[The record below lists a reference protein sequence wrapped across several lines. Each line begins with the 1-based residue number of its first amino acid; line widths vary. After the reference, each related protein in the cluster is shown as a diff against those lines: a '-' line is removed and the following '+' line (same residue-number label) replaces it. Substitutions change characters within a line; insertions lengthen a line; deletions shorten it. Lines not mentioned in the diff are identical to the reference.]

1 MAIRRYAV
9 ARAALV
15 ALASFGAV
23 GGLFAVLV
31 RQPGNST
38 TDVRA
43 TPGTTWLSGEAQGQ
57 IVLAAAGG
65 ELASIGISLGNSA
78 DELDVIDVGQS
89 VFVHNRTAGEIIRL
103 AGVDGELKDRYPA
116 PKAAAGPTDLIR
128 AGNSVYLIDQT
139 KSTAQRIND
148 DGTRLDPQTLPS
160 FSSWVGT
167 DDGRIWLVDTKTG
180 NVTAFDGQQPRTSRV
195 IQLGADSELT
205 AVGGDPILVDRTN
218 GRLRW
223 LRRGVTFEADV
234 NLANAI
240 VQQPSLRGTC
250 LQMLAEGA
258 LRCYSPKRLE
268 RELPLKATPAAG
280 DQLFVNER
288 NALVV
293 GPSKAAV
300 LLGSWRTRSWS
311 QADRPSPSSR
321 TPVAWA
327 NPGPL
332 LVDDP
337 GSRFAMTADDA
348 RLVVLDKFSR
358 LTVLSE
364 SGDDP
369 NAIGIAVA
377 GAGPNDPDQTQVLAS
392 QIVRDAAKNK
402 GGPNQPPMPQPDRVI
417 TRSGRSVQI
426 AVLANDDDPNGD
438 ILAVS
443 SAGPIPEN
451 QGKVIVSDGQILNYS
466 PPDRFVGQVV
476 FPYTVIDPGNLKASS
491 TVTVD
496 VIGNDRN
503 SAPRLN
509 DDSAR
514 TLLNTGI
521 TIDVLA
527 NDHDDEGDPLTITG
541 TSTPAHGTASLRP
554 EGIRFEPAAGY
565 LGPDEFTYTV
575 IDGFGGTSTAAVRVT
590 VLGPEKG
597 NRPPVAVDDR
607 GTTRAGKHVILPVL
621 VNDVD
626 PDGDRIHII
635 EVRETAGLTF
645 SIVGGQAVDVLPANN
660 LSGPV
665 SFTYT
670 IEDSGGL
677 RASAAVILLVDAIS
691 ENRPPQAVDDRVT
704 SSSIAVNI
712 EVLANDSD
720 PDGDPLTITSFTQ
733 PASGRASRVSPSA
746 LRYEPN
752 AGSTGTQT
760 FSYTIADPSGQP
772 ATAKVIVE
780 VIQPTKSGPI
790 ARDDFATMFAGD
802 TLTLYPLRNDSH
814 PDGLSF
820 ALSGTPVGRGAA
832 IQTNADGSMS
842 FTPPDATPATYTF
855 SYTIQDVNGKTA
867 TAQIAITV
875 QAKPVVNRAPIARDD
890 RADVAFGTGV
900 TIAAIGNDSDPDNDP
915 IHIVEVGTTT
925 AGTTSFSA
933 AGIIFTP
940 AAQFSGLASFGYTI
954 SDVAGLRASARVV
967 VQVAD
972 RPKAAPIAT
981 ADSVVS
987 VGGVRVSLD
996 PLLNDSDPDGAAAAL
1011 SIQSV
1016 ASLSNGLTVTSNGR
1030 LVTIDPPKT
1039 PGTYEARY
1047 VIVDADGLTA
1057 TATITVTVQSPP
1069 NQPPVASPDR
1079 ARTPFGVPVTIDV
1092 LANDTDPDGGKLTIT
1107 AVSTVTPSGALAI
1120 LPTGVRFTPVTGFAG
1135 PATFTYTVSDPQG
1148 GSSTAS
1154 VSVIVD
1160 ACVAPAP
1167 LLSDDSASTRLNTPV
1182 TIDLYAN
1189 DSSTVGTFALLAA
1202 TPGSVVVVSPGVA
1215 TYTPPPGFSGTARF
1229 AYSVT
1234 NPCGGVATATVLV
1247 TINRPP
1253 TANDD
1258 AATVTANQAVNI
1270 PVLANDSDPDGD
1282 PLTLLPVID
1291 AVNGTATIQVTPHQL
1306 PSILFT
1312 PTPGYSGPARF
1323 SYTIHDPGGLT
1334 ATATVRITVI
1344 AANRPPKATDD
1355 SAATAAG
1362 ASVTFDVLSND
1373 VDPDRDPLIITGIS
1387 PPLGAGGISAG
1398 TATFN
1403 GRLVTFNPAPG
1414 FSGSASFTYTISDG
1428 NGGSDVGNVMVTV
1441 AAPPPVNRAPIAVKD
1456 AYTVPVGTL
1465 KPVTLTVLDN
1475 DSDPDKG
1482 DKISITAVSITSAP
1496 VGTTVTI
1503 SNSGG
1508 SLILTLTDATFAG
1521 PISLTYTISDGS
1533 LSASTTVGVTIA

>member
-1 MAIRRYAV
+1 MRRYAV

-15 ALASFGAV
+15 AFACFGAL

-89 VFVHNRTAGEIIRL
+89 VFVHNRTAGEIVRL
-103 AGVDGELKDRYPA
+103 AGVNGELKDRYPA
-116 PKAAAGPTDLIR
+116 PLAAAGPTDLIR
-128 AGNSVYLIDQT
+128 AGNSVYLIDQA

-148 DGTRLDPQTLPS
+148 DGVRFDAQTLPS

-167 DDGRIWLVDTKTG
+167 DDGRIWLVDSKTG

-195 IQLGADSELT
+195 IQLGADAELT
-205 AVGGDPILVDRTN
+205 AVGGDPILVDRTT

-223 LRRGVTFEADV
+223 LRRGVTFEADI

-240 VQQPSLRGTC
+240 VQQPSLRGSC
-250 LQMLAEGA
+250 LQILADGA

-268 RELPLKATPAAG
+268 RELPLKAAVAVG
-280 DQLFVNER
+280 DELFVNER
-288 NALVV
+288 NALFV
-293 GPSKAAV
+293 GRSKASV

-311 QADRPSPSSR
+311 QADRPNPSAR
-321 TPVAWA
+321 MPVAWA

-337 GSRFAMTADDA
+337 GSRFAITADDA
-348 RLVVLDKFSR
+348 RLVILDKFSR
-358 LTVLSE
+358 LTVVSE
-364 SGDDP
+364 SGDEA
-369 NAIGIAVA
+369 NGIGVA
-377 GAGPNDPDQTQVLAS
+377 GVGPNDPNQTQVLAT
-392 QIVRDAAKNK
+392 QVVRDAAKNK
-402 GGPNQPPMPQPDRVI
+402 GGPNQPPIPQPDRVI

-443 SAGPIPEN
+443 SAGPIPEG
-451 QGKVIVSDGQILNYS
+451 QGKVVVSDGQILNYA

-491 TVTVD
+491 RVTVD

-503 SAPRLN
+503 SPPHLT
-509 DDSAR
+509 DDSGR

-521 TIDVLA
+521 TIDVLG
-527 NDHDDEGDPLTITG
+527 NDRDDEGDPLTITG
-541 TSTPAHGTASLRP
+541 TSAPAHGSVSLRA

-565 LGPDEFTYTV
+565 IGTDEFTYTV
-575 IDGFGGTSTAAVRVT
+575 IDGFGGTSTAAVRLIVAS
-590 VLGPEKG
+590 PDKG

-626 PDGDRIHII
+626 PDGDRIRII

-645 SIVGGQAVDVLPANN
+645 SIVGGQAIDVLPASN

-665 SFTYT
+665 SFTYA

-677 RASAAVILLVDAIS
+677 RATAAVILLVDAIS
-691 ENRPPQAVDDRVT
+691 ENRPPQAVDDRVS

-720 PDGDPLTITSFTQ
+720 PDGDPLTITSLTQ
-733 PASGRASRVSPSA
+733 PTSGRASRVSPSA
-746 LRYEPN
+746 IRYEPA
-752 AGSTGTQT
+752 AGTTGTQT

-780 VIQPTKSGPI
+780 VIQPTKSGPV
-790 ARDDFATMFAGD
+790 ARDDFATVFAGD
-802 TLTLYPLRNDSH
+802 TVTIYPLRNDSH
-814 PDGLSF
+814 PDGLPF

-855 SYTIQDVNGKTA
+855 SYTIQDVNAKTA

-875 QAKPVVNRAPIARDD
+875 QAKPVINRPPIARDD
-890 RADVAFGTGV
+890 RADVAFGTSV
-900 TIAAIGNDSDPDNDP
+900 TIAAVGNDSDPDNDA
-915 IHIVEVGTTT
+915 IRIVEVGTTP

-940 AAQFSGLASFGYTI
+940 APQFSGLASFGYTI
-954 SDVAGLRASARVV
+954 ADVAGLRATARVV

-972 RPKAAPIAT
+972 RPKVAPIAT

-1011 SIQSV
+1011 SIQNV
-1016 ASLSNGLTVTSNGR
+1016 TSLSTGLSVTSNGR

-1047 VIVDADGLTA
+1047 TIIDPDGLTA
-1057 TATITVTVQSPP
+1057 TGAITVTVQSPP

-1079 ARTPFGVPVTIDV
+1079 ARTPFGQPVTIDV

-1107 AVSTVTPSGALAI
+1107 AVGPAAPSGSLTI
-1120 LPTGVRFTPVTGFAG
+1120 LPTGVRFTPAAGFAG

-1148 GSSTAS
+1148 GSSTAA
-1154 VSVIVD
+1154 VSVNVD

-1189 DSSTVGTFALLAA
+1189 DSSTVGTFGLLGA
-1202 TPGSVVVVSPGVA
+1202 TPGLVVMVSPGIA
-1215 TYTPPPGFSGTARF
+1215 TYTPPAGFSGMARF

-1234 NPCGGVATATVLV
+1234 NACGGVATASV
-1247 TINRPP
+1247 TITVNHPP
-1253 TANDD
+1253 SAGNDV
-1258 AATVTANQAVNI
+1258 ATVTANQSVDIA
-1270 PVLANDSDPDGD
+1270 VLANDGDPDGD
-1282 PLTLLPVID
+1282 PLTIVGVSNVL
-1291 AVNGTATIQVTPHQL
+1291 NGTAVIQAGTHQS

-1312 PTPGYSGPARF
+1312 PTPGYSGPASFR
-1323 SYTIHDPGGLT
+1323 YTIGDPGMFT
-1334 ATATVRITVI
+1334 ASARVTITVI
-1344 AANRPPKATDD
+1344 AANRPPKASDD
-1355 SAATAAG
+1355 SAVTAAG
-1362 ASVTFDVLSND
+1362 TSVTFDVLSND
-1373 VDPDRDPLIITGIS
+1373 VDPDRDPLIITAMS
-1387 PPLGAGGISAG
+1387 PPVGAGGTSAG

-1403 GRLVTFNPAPG
+1403 GRLVTFNPATG
-1414 FSGSASFTYTISDG
+1414 FSGSASFNYTISDG
-1428 NGGSDVGNVMVTV
+1428 NGGTDIGNIMVTV
-1441 AAPPPVNRAPIAVKD
+1441 AAPPPVNHAPVAEKD
-1456 AYTVPVGTL
+1456 SYTIPVGTL
-1465 KPVTLTVLDN
+1465 KAVSLTVLDN

-1482 DKISITAVSITSAP
+1482 DKISITAATITSAP
-1496 VGTTVTI
+1496 AGTTLTI
-1503 SNSGG
+1503 SSSGG
-1508 SLILTLTDATFAG
+1508 GLVLTLTDALFTG
-1521 PISLTYTISDGS
+1521 SISLTYTISDGS
-1533 LSASTTVGVTIA
+1533 LTASTTVGVTIA